1 MRCGWPIS
9 PRIAVGTPIT
19 ERPPQSGRVEARIGP
34 IPTSPRPS
42 LSFRTAGFPPVRLE
56 GWPVRWGLPRCR
68 PLKPAPGIRQPAPGL
83 RPPFAHLVVNFGV
96 PALCRAED
104 SIVHRHG
111 GWGNPPPQGPSLR
124 SGLCCPGLSSL
135 NRPHPP
141 HSQAHRD
148 FTAGR
153 LIRDAF
159 AVREHRGDPRVV
171 PSFRCPFRPGM
182 PSSLTPGSSVIE
194 RVQSLDADTGLRR
207 DLSGSA
213 LPTIPQ
219 SVSRG
224 ARFRGFL
231 GSPSLR
237 PARLLAPLVR
247 I

>member
-1 MRCGWPIS
+1 
-9 PRIAVGTPIT
+9 
-19 ERPPQSGRVEARIGP
+19 
-34 IPTSPRPS
+34 
-42 LSFRTAGFPPVRLE
+42 
-56 GWPVRWGLPRCR
+56 
-68 PLKPAPGIRQPAPGL
+68 
-83 RPPFAHLVVNFGV
+83 
-96 PALCRAED
+96 
-104 SIVHRHG
+104 VHRHG

-124 SGLCCPGLSSL
+124 SGLCCPGPSSL

-148 FTAGR
+148 FPAER

-159 AVREHRGDPRVV
+159 AVRERRGDPRVV

-237 PARLLAPLVR
+237 PARLLAPLYGSDRARPATGGFYIRACDGSVALTVAGYHYDSHWTPLSAGLSPAGMAASFAAPDPSRMTGRQVSEVALAAGALNRMLELGRPEHVR
-247 I
+247 LV